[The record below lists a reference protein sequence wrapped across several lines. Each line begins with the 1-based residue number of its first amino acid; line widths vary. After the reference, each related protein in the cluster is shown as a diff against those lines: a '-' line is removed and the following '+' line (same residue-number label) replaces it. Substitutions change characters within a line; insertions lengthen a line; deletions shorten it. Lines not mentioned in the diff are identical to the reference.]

1 MDVATIVAALP
12 QPGARTEPTMQPSI
26 ARDGRVLRFG
36 VRQLPL
42 AAALALAASL
52 TFVIVRRENPQSEIR
67 PPVAVQAP
75 VRPSTVT
82 APAKTVPGTTIVSK
96 PVARVTAVAS
106 VPALTLG
113 GETQDLSDESLA
125 ILVDEIERMDAVPGA
140 EPESLEPS
148 LGDDDGSR

>member
-1 MDVATIVAALP
+1 MTDCANVEMRDLLPDLVHERLGSAEVARVQAHVSECAECTAELELIRAVMASAPAAPTMDVATIVAALP

-52 TFVIVRRENPQSEIR
+52 TFVIVRRENTQSEIR

-82 APAKTVPGTTIVSK
+82 APAKTVPGTTIV
-96 PVARVTAVAS
+96 
-106 VPALTLG
+106 
-113 GETQDLSDESLA
+113 
-125 ILVDEIERMDAVPGA
+125 
-140 EPESLEPS
+140 
-148 LGDDDGSR
+148 